1 MKGELLK
8 SKRKDMTKSLLTAIL
23 LMICSITICAQE
35 VALNEKEQSA
45 ELLKNPSFEDEA
57 KPIRNRRF
65 GPNGEGELFGGHLP
79 AGIIPGWIILE
90 EKDSATKIEI
100 STYKLLEGQNKALR
114 WEITQVPSTIANV
127 GNQGIEAVKGGK
139 YVLSFWARADKR
151 YKEEIRIGLQSK
163 SSDGTW
169 YAKAVMKCKIKK
181 RWKRFSIAF
190 TAEGDAENTR
200 LVMTADKPGVLF
212 LDMMSLS
219 SSDL

>member
-1 MKGELLK
+1 MRKSFLLF
-8 SKRKDMTKSLLTAIL
+8 MFLLCAIA
-23 LMICSITICAQE
+23 INAQE
-35 VALNEKEQSA
+35 ATSDKGQQLI
-45 ELLKNPSFEDEA
+45 KNPSFEDEA

-65 GPNGEGELFGGHLP
+65 GPNGEGELFGGRLP
-79 AGIIPGWIILE
+79 AGIIPGWIIPE

-100 STYKLLEGQNKALR
+100 STDKLLEGQNKALR